1 MQQVRNSQFEEDLNK
16 RLELAENDKKT
27 AVELAE
33 ANIKNE
39 FQGKLAERDKAME
52 ALKAQNTILM
62 QDELLKKEKEIMEM
76 QSVIENAE
84 TSKKLAIAEA
94 LREIEKLVSSRSSE
108 NSKENKDLILGE
120 RTGILEDNI
129 NINGSQVFFQVILCC
144 LFKSKYGHLGKIFLP
159 KLILLTPLLC
169 QSGMNNKESIVHF
182 QK

>member
-1 MQQVRNSQFEEDLNK
+1 MNKIKCPHCKEDFKIDESGYADIVQQVRNSQFEEDMNK

-27 AVELAE
+27 AIELAE

-84 TSKKLAIAEA
+84 TTKKTSYRRGLKRNRKAT
-94 LREIEKLVSSRSSE
+94 R
-108 NSKENKDLILGE
+108 
-120 RTGILEDNI
+120 
-129 NINGSQVFFQVILCC
+129 
-144 LFKSKYGHLGKIFLP
+144 
-159 KLILLTPLLC
+159 
-169 QSGMNNKESIVHF
+169 
-182 QK
+182 